1 VENKLVTAK
10 PSKILDELY
19 ATGRRSSNGGST
31 AISKNPSGTLEEERM
46 LLHKTDG
53 KRISEALG
61 IPELDVELDR
71 AVWQVEKAL
80 KAAKELR
87 EEKEELDE
95 VSIDAKE
102 QKQGEKR

>member
-1 VENKLVTAK
+1 
-10 PSKILDELY
+10 
-19 ATGRRSSNGGST
+19 
-31 AISKNPSGTLEEERM
+31 LEEEKM

-87 EEKEELDE
+87 EEKEELDK